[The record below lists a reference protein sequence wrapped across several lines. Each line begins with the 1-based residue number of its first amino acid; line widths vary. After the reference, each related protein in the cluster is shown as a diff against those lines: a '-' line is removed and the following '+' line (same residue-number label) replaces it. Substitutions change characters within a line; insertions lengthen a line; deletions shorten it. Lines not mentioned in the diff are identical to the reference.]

1 MKVLYN
7 FQHTVCQIFHPTLFA
22 VVPVLSCVYLLLL
35 PGQPVLLPALPRPLW
50 QCYSK
55 LHLLQ
60 KIGLSQVFFSFQ
72 NQESPSCLLDRLLIL
87 KNDFTLFS
95 ALSLATGCGCGGAAG
110 EGPER
115 GSSAGNPPGRRA
127 RSKGRGAR
135 RAGSVPGAGQA
146 GRAGLSGSG
155 RQRPTSPSR
164 RYPHR
169 AAAETAGTGPREEPQ
184 PERRLRRRSRGGA
197 TGAATRSPGS
207 SCGLSG
213 APRHEGDT
221 RRAECPR
228 LSRGELRVAR
238 GAGLLPPGS
247 ATASCWG
254 CAGGSAAGRDRQWG
268 GGPGRPRGGSSGPAR
283 RLPSPSVP
291 RTEARNVN

>member
-1 MKVLYN
+1 MPETTAGRGRPRPRRPPRDAASSREARPPAGVSGG
-7 FQHTVCQIFHPTLFA
+7 A
-22 VVPVLSCVYLLLL
+22 DL
-35 PGQPVLLPALPRPLW
+35 PGLQRPGGGPVPALLRAGGKSGP
-50 QCYSK
+50 Y
-55 LHLLQ
+55 
-60 KIGLSQVFFSFQ
+60 
-72 NQESPSCLLDRLLIL
+72 
-87 KNDFTLFS
+87 
-95 ALSLATGCGCGGAAG
+95 LSLGTGCGCGGAAG